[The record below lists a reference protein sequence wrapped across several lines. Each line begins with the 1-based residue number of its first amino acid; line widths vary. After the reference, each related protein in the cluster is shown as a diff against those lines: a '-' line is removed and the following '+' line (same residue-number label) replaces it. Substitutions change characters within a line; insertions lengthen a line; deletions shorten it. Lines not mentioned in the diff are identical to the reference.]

1 MLRYSF
7 YDIIIR
13 VSYHSTTYVCSDF
26 SLKRKRS
33 KANITWIFNYTMV
46 NRNKSKL
53 YLIKMYAIRS

>member
-13 VSYHSTTYVCSDF
+13 VSYLSTTYVCSDF

-33 KANITWIFNYTMV
+33 KANITWKYTMV
-46 NRNKSKL
+46 KSK
-53 YLIKMYAIRS
+53 

>member
-13 VSYHSTTYVCSDF
+13 VSYLSTTNVCSDF

-33 KANITWIFNYTMV
+33 KANITWIFNYTLV
-46 NRNKSKL
+46 KSK
-53 YLIKMYAIRS
+53 